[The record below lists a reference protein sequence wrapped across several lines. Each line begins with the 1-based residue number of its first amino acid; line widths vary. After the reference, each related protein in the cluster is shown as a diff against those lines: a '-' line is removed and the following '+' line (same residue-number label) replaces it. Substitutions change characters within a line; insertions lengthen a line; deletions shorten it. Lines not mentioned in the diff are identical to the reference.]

1 MAFLDIKNG
10 RIDAYVGDDSVLRCW
25 NKSNKNSIYEVATVE
40 NKEFISNIAI
50 AVKKGNH
57 QLLKKINDGLSQLKR
72 TNELEKIKASFLYMP
87 KIEVYPLVIKIGKA
101 IIITIKIAIL
111 SLIIGLVLSLVFWL
125 LLILN
130 SVTRTITSFITSI
143 VRSIPELVTIMF
155 TYFVLPV
162 LIQKIFPSYSISPI
176 CSTSI
181 GLALIFCFLRIKD
194 IL

>member
-1 MAFLDIKNG
+1 
-10 RIDAYVGDDSVLRCW
+10 
-25 NKSNKNSIYEVATVE
+25 
-40 NKEFISNIAI
+40 
-50 AVKKGNH
+50 
-57 QLLKKINDGLSQLKR
+57 
-72 TNELEKIKASFLYMP
+72 MP

-181 GLALIFCFLRIKD
+181 GLALIFASYASKIFYEFYNEFPSGQVHAALSLSIPYKFIFLRIKMPQ
-194 IL
+194 ILKNLILYYIISG